1 MSDTRIPAP
10 GDEGTTAP
18 TGGTTATSGGAA
30 TAAPATAT
38 RASAPGTRPPGKKAD
53 PSPAVRRPRRAAS
66 RARRR
71 ARRRA
76 HRVPTVLQM
85 ESVECGAAS
94 LAMVLAHYGRHVP
107 LEELRA
113 LCGVSRDGAKASSLI
128 AAARSFGMV
137 ARGFQAEAELLR
149 AQTGPV
155 IIFWAFQH
163 FMVVEGI
170 STRFGRTLV
179 AVNDPAGGPRLMEWS
194 EFDSG
199 FTGIMLTFEPG
210 PDFRP
215 GGRRTSTAAALLG
228 RRLPSGRALPLVLLA
243 SLLLVVPGIIG
254 AAYQRV
260 FIDRVLGSGS
270 TGAVLPLLGAMTG
283 TAVMIFVLTS
293 VQQHYLLRMEIRAG
307 LIGSARFFRHL
318 LRLPIEFFL
327 QRRPAEVAKRVA
339 GNDTVAM
346 ILSRDLAA
354 TVINLVL
361 VVFYGGLMLRYDA
374 LLGAIGLASVA
385 LNMVVLQLVARSRK
399 DAVGALRTDRGSL
412 VGTTFATL
420 STIESVK
427 ATGAEPDAFT
437 RWAGF
442 LAKVTSA
449 QQRLG
454 QATAVLVVVPPLLAV
469 VNIGVLLLV
478 GGLRVVDGALS
489 VGILVTF
496 QTLLAALSRPVT
508 QLTNLGS
515 RLQDLDADLKRIHDV
530 EKYPQARC
538 FEPTAP
544 AAQPA
549 FAAPDV
555 LDAPAGPDAQSTPTT
570 SDTQTA
576 PDPAT
581 PATPTRT
588 APAAPAQDNR
598 LDGELTLRD
607 VTFGYGPLAPPVVTG
622 LSLTVAPGSRTAIV
636 GGSGSGKSTV
646 GRLLTG
652 LYEPRSG
659 QILLGGRPRE
669 EIGRTVLAAS
679 MAYVDQDIA
688 LFAGTVR
695 DNLTL
700 WDDTVPDEVVL
711 DALHDAAVFDEVMAR
726 PGGLNATVW
735 EHGGNFSG
743 GQRQRLELARALA
756 ARPTLLVLDEAT
768 SALDPAT
775 ERTVMDNLRRRGCS
789 CLIIAHRLSTV
800 RDADEIVV
808 LDRGTVA
815 ERGSHDELLAA
826 GGSYAALFES
836 SDAEERD
843 AL

>member
-1 MSDTRIPAP
+1 MTETRIPATP
-10 GDEGTTAP
+10 
-18 TGGTTATSGGAA
+18 
-30 TAAPATAT
+30 AAP
-38 RASAPGTRPPGKKAD
+38 P
-53 PSPAVRRPRRAAS
+53 PAVRRPRRAAS

-137 ARGFQAEAELLR
+137 ARGFQAEADLLR

-210 PDFRP
+210 PDFRT

-243 SLLLVVPGIIG
+243 SLLLVIPGIIG

-260 FIDRVLGSGS
+260 FIDRVLGADS
-270 TGAVLPLLGAMTG
+270 TGTVLPLVGAMAG
-283 TAVMIFVLTS
+283 TALIIFVLTS

-374 LLGAIGLASVA
+374 LLGFIGLSSVA
-385 LNMVVLQLVARSRK
+385 LNVIVLQLVARSRK

-454 QATAVLVVVPPLLAV
+454 QATAVLIVLPPFLAV

-496 QTLLAALSRPVT
+496 QSLLASLSRPVT

-538 FEPTAP
+538 FDPTAP
-544 AAQPA
+544 
-549 FAAPDV
+549 V
-555 LDAPAGPDAQSTPTT
+555 NHG
-570 SDTQTA
+570 TQA
-576 PDPAT
+576 HDESPV
-581 PATPTRT
+581 
-588 APAAPAQDNR
+588 NR
-598 LDGELTLRD
+598 LDGGLTLRD
-607 VTFGYGPLAPPVVTG
+607 VTFGYGPLAPPVVSG
-622 LSLTVAPGSRTAIV
+622 LSLTLAPGSRTAIV

-711 DALHDAAVFDEVMAR
+711 AALHDAAVFDEVMAR

-775 ERTVMDNLRRRGCS
+775 ERTVMDNLRRRGCT

-808 LDRGTVA
+808 LDRGQVA
-815 ERGSHDELLAA
+815 ERGSHDELVGA

-836 SDAEERD
+836 SSVGERD

>member
-1 MSDTRIPAP
+1 MSDTK
-10 GDEGTTAP
+10 
-18 TGGTTATSGGAA
+18 
-30 TAAPATAT
+30 
-38 RASAPGTRPPGKKAD
+38 TRPAETT
-53 PSPAVRRPRRAAS
+53 SRRE
-66 RARRR
+66 ARRR
-71 ARRRA
+71 KRGAARTRRWARRRA

-94 LAMVLAHYGRHVP
+94 LSMILAHYGRHVP

-113 LCGVSRDGAKASSLI
+113 LCGVSRDGAKASSVL

-137 ARGFQAEAELLR
+137 ARGFQAETDQLAEKLR
-149 AQTGPV
+149 TGPV

-170 STRFGRTLV
+170 TTRFGRTQV
-179 AVNDPAGGPRLMEWS
+179 AVNDPAAGPRLMEWS

-199 FTGIMLTFEPG
+199 YTGIVLTFEPG
-210 PDFRP
+210 PDFTR
-215 GGRRTSTAAALLG
+215 GGRRSSTAAALVD

-254 AAYQRV
+254 AAYSRV
-260 FIDRVLGSGS
+260 FVDRVLTSDS
-270 TGAVLPLLGAMTG
+270 PTAVLPLAAAMAV
-283 TAVMIFVLTS
+283 TALMVFVLTS
-293 VQQHYLLRMEIRAG
+293 VQQHYLLRMEIRTG
-307 LIGSARFFRHL
+307 LVASARFFRHL

-339 GNDTVAM
+339 SNDTVAM
-346 ILSRDLAA
+346 ILSRDVAA
-354 TVINLVL
+354 TTINLVL
-361 VVFYGGLMLRYDA
+361 VVFYGGLMIRYDV
-374 LLGAIGLASVA
+374 LLGVLGLSTAA
-385 LNMVVLQLVARSRK
+385 LNVLVLQLVARSRK
-399 DAVGALRTDRGSL
+399 DAVDALRADRGNL

-442 LAKVTSA
+442 LAKVTTA

-454 QATAVLVVVPPLLAV
+454 QTTAVLTVLPPLLAV

-478 GGLRVVDGALS
+478 GGLRVADGALS
-489 VGILVTF
+489 IGILVTF

-515 RLQDLDADLKRIHDV
+515 RLQDMNADLKRIHDV

-538 FEPTAP
+538 FEPGLER
-544 AAQPA
+544 
-549 FAAPDV
+549 PDD
-555 LDAPAGPDAQSTPTT
+555 DAPVG
-570 SDTQTA
+570 
-576 PDPAT
+576 
-581 PATPTRT
+581 
-588 APAAPAQDNR
+588 R
-598 LDGELTLRD
+598 LGGELALRD
-607 VTFGYGPLAPPVVTG
+607 VTFGYGPLADPVVTG
-622 LSLTVAPGSRTAIV
+622 LTLTVSPGSRTAIV

-646 GRLLTG
+646 GRLVTG

-659 QILLGGRPRE
+659 QVLISGRPRDE
-669 EIGRTVLAAS
+669 VPRTVLAAS
-679 MAYVDQDIA
+679 MAYVDQDVA

-711 DALHDAAVFDEVMAR
+711 AALQDAAVFDEVMSR
-726 PGGLNATVW
+726 PGGLNARVW
-735 EHGGNFSG
+735 EHGSNFSG

-775 ERTVMDNLRRRGCS
+775 ERTVMDNLRRRGCA

-800 RDADEIVV
+800 RDADEIIV
-808 LDRGTVA
+808 LDRGTIA

-826 GGSYAALFES
+826 QGPYAALFES
-836 SDAEERD
+836 SRSEEKD
-843 AL
+843 TL

>member
-1 MSDTRIPAP
+1 MTETRIP
-10 GDEGTTAP
+10 P
-18 TGGTTATSGGAA
+18 TP
-30 TAAPATAT
+30 AAP
-38 RASAPGTRPPGKKAD
+38 P
-53 PSPAVRRPRRAAS
+53 PAVRRPRRAAS

-137 ARGFQAEAELLR
+137 ARGFQAEADLLR
-149 AQTGPV
+149 AQQGPV

-210 PDFRP
+210 PDFRT

-243 SLLLVVPGIIG
+243 SLLLVIPGIIG

-260 FIDRVLGSGS
+260 FIDRVLGTDS
-270 TGAVLPLLGAMTG
+270 TGEVLPLVGAMSG
-283 TAVMIFVLTS
+283 TALIIFVLTS

-361 VVFYGGLMLRYDA
+361 VVFYGGLMLRYDP
-374 LLGAIGLASVA
+374 LLGIIGLSSVA
-385 LNMVVLQLVARSRK
+385 LNVIVLQLVARSRK

-454 QATAVLVVVPPLLAV
+454 QATAVLIVIPPLLAV

-538 FEPTAP
+538 FEP
-544 AAQPA
+544 
-549 FAAPDV
+549 AAPGTG
-555 LDAPAGPDAQSTPTT
+555 APPDGLG
-570 SDTQTA
+570 A
-576 PDPAT
+576 PVDGE
-581 PATPTRT
+581 
-588 APAAPAQDNR
+588 APVNR
-598 LDGELTLRD
+598 LDGELTLHE

-669 EIGRTVLAAS
+669 QIGRTVLAAS

-711 DALHDAAVFDEVMAR
+711 DALHDAAVFDEVMSR

-775 ERTVMDNLRRRGCS
+775 ERTVMDNLRRRGCA

-808 LDRGTVA
+808 LDQGQVA
-815 ERGSHDELLAA
+815 ERGSHDELVAA

-836 SDAEERD
+836 SSAGESD

>member
-1 MSDTRIPAP
+1 MTETRIPA
-10 GDEGTTAP
+10 T
-18 TGGTTATSGGAA
+18 
-30 TAAPATAT
+30 TAAP
-38 RASAPGTRPPGKKAD
+38 P
-53 PSPAVRRPRRAAS
+53 PAVRRPRRAAS

-137 ARGFQAEAELLR
+137 ARGFQAEADLLR

-210 PDFRP
+210 PDFRT

-243 SLLLVVPGIIG
+243 SLLLVIPGIIG

-260 FIDRVLGSGS
+260 FIDRVLGADS
-270 TGAVLPLLGAMTG
+270 TGTVLPLVGAMAG
-283 TAVMIFVLTS
+283 TALIIFVLTS

-374 LLGAIGLASVA
+374 LLGFIGLSSVA
-385 LNMVVLQLVARSRK
+385 LNVIVLQLVARSRK

-454 QATAVLVVVPPLLAV
+454 QATAVLIVLPPFLAV

-496 QTLLAALSRPVT
+496 QSLLASLSRPVT

-538 FEPTAP
+538 FDPTAP
-544 AAQPA
+544 
-549 FAAPDV
+549 V
-555 LDAPAGPDAQSTPTT
+555 NHG
-570 SDTQTA
+570 TQA
-576 PDPAT
+576 HDESPV
-581 PATPTRT
+581 
-588 APAAPAQDNR
+588 NR
-598 LDGELTLRD
+598 LDGGLTLRD
-607 VTFGYGPLAPPVVTG
+607 VTFGYGPLAPPVVSG
-622 LSLTVAPGSRTAIV
+622 LSLTLAPGSRTAIV

-711 DALHDAAVFDEVMAR
+711 AALHDAAVFDEVMAR

-775 ERTVMDNLRRRGCS
+775 ERTVMDNLRRRGCT

-808 LDRGTVA
+808 LDRGQVA
-815 ERGSHDELLAA
+815 ERGSHDELVGA

-836 SDAEERD
+836 SSVGERD

>member
-1 MSDTRIPAP
+1 MSDTKS
-10 GDEGTTAP
+10 T
-18 TGGTTATSGGAA
+18 
-30 TAAPATAT
+30 T
-38 RASAPGTRPPGKKAD
+38 RA
-53 PSPAVRRPRRAAS
+53 PSRRAARRSS
-66 RARRR
+66 RRTRRTAARTRR
-71 ARRRA
+71 WARRRA

-94 LAMVLAHYGRHVP
+94 LAMILAHYGRHVP

-113 LCGVSRDGAKASSLI
+113 LCGVSRDGAKASSVM
-128 AAARSFGMV
+128 AAARSFGLV
-137 ARGFQAEAELLR
+137 ARGFQAETDLLLEKIR
-149 AQTGPV
+149 TGPV

-163 FMVVEGI
+163 FMVVEGVT
-170 STRFGRTLV
+170 TRFGRTQV

-199 FTGIMLTFEPG
+199 FTGIVLTFEPG

-215 GGRRTSTAAALLG
+215 GGRRSSTAAALLD

-243 SLLLVVPGIIG
+243 SLLLVVPGIVG
-254 AAYQRV
+254 AAYSRV
-260 FIDRVLGSGS
+260 FVDRVLASDS
-270 TGAVLPLLGAMTG
+270 PTAVLPLAVAMAV
-283 TAVMIFVLTS
+283 TALMVFVLTS
-293 VQQHYLLRMEIRAG
+293 VQQHYLLRMEIRTG
-307 LIGSARFFRHL
+307 LVASARFFRHL

-339 GNDTVAM
+339 SNDTVAM
-346 ILSRDLAA
+346 ILSRDVAA
-354 TVINLVL
+354 TTINLAL
-361 VVFYGGLMLRYDA
+361 VVFYGTLMVRYDV
-374 LLGAIGLASVA
+374 LLGVLGLTTAGLNVA
-385 LNMVVLQLVARSRK
+385 VLQLVARSRK
-399 DAVGALRTDRGSL
+399 DAVAALRADRGNL

-454 QATAVLVVVPPLLAV
+454 RTTAVLTTLPPLLAV
-469 VNIGVLLLV
+469 ANIGVLLLV
-478 GGLRVVDGALS
+478 GGLRVVDGTLS
-489 VGILVTF
+489 VGLLVTF

-508 QLTNLGS
+508 QLTNLGT
-515 RLQDLDADLKRIHDV
+515 RLQDMNADLKRIHDV

-538 FEPTAP
+538 FEPGRDETA
-544 AAQPA
+544 A
-549 FAAPDV
+549 
-555 LDAPAGPDAQSTPTT
+555 DASTG
-570 SDTQTA
+570 
-576 PDPAT
+576 
-581 PATPTRT
+581 
-588 APAAPAQDNR
+588 R
-598 LDGELTLRD
+598 LDGELSLID
-607 VTFGYGPLAPPVVTG
+607 VTFGYGPLAAPVVTG
-622 LSLTVAPGSRTAIV
+622 LSLTLAPGSRTAIV

-646 GRLLTG
+646 GRLVTG

-659 QILLGGRPRE
+659 RILISGRPRDE
-669 EIGRTVLAAS
+669 VPRTVLAAS
-679 MAYVDQDIA
+679 MAYVDQDVA

-700 WDDTVPDEVVL
+700 WDGTVPDEVVL
-711 DALHDAAVFDEVMAR
+711 DALQDAAVFDEVMSR
-726 PGGLNATVW
+726 PGGLNARVW
-735 EHGGNFSG
+735 EQGGNFSG

-775 ERTVMDNLRRRGCS
+775 ERTVMDNLRRRGCA

-800 RDADEIVV
+800 RDADEIIV

-815 ERGSHDELLAA
+815 ERGTHDELLAV
-826 GGSYAALFES
+826 GGLYARLFES
-836 SDAEERD
+836 SRAEERD
-843 AL
+843 TL

>member
-1 MSDTRIPAP
+1 MSDTKTPPA
-10 GDEGTTAP
+10 
-18 TGGTTATSGGAA
+18 GAA
-30 TAAPATAT
+30 RT
-38 RASAPGTRPPGKKAD
+38 RRAD
-53 PSPAVRRPRRAAS
+53 RRAARRGR
-66 RARRR
+66 RAVARTRRW

-94 LAMVLAHYGRHVP
+94 LSMILAHYGRHVP

-113 LCGVSRDGAKASSLI
+113 LCGVSRDGAKASSVL

-137 ARGFQAEAELLR
+137 ARGFQAETDQLAEKLK
-149 AQTGPV
+149 AGPV

-170 STRFGRTLV
+170 TTRFGRTLV
-179 AVNDPAGGPRLMEWS
+179 AVNDPAAGPRLMEWS

-199 FTGIMLTFEPG
+199 YTGIVLTFEPG
-210 PDFRP
+210 PGFTR
-215 GGRRTSTAAALLG
+215 GGRRSSTAAALLD

-243 SLLLVVPGIIG
+243 SLLLVVPGIVG
-254 AAYQRV
+254 AAYSRV
-260 FIDRVLGSGS
+260 FVDRVLTSQS
-270 TGAVLPLLGAMTG
+270 PTAVLPLAGAMAC
-283 TAVMIFVLTS
+283 TALMVFVLTS
-293 VQQHYLLRMEIRAG
+293 VQQHYLLRVEIRSG
-307 LIGSARFFRHL
+307 LVASARFFRHL

-339 GNDTVAM
+339 SNDTVAM

-354 TVINLVL
+354 TTINLVL
-361 VVFYGGLMLRYDA
+361 VVFYGGLMVRYDA
-374 LLGAIGLASVA
+374 LLGVLGLSTAA
-385 LNMVVLQLVARSRK
+385 LNVLVLQLVARARK
-399 DAVGALRTDRGSL
+399 DAVDALRADRGNL
-412 VGTTFATL
+412 IGTTFATL

-442 LAKVTSA
+442 LAKVTTA

-454 QATAVLVVVPPLLAV
+454 RTTAVLTVLPPLLAV

-478 GGLRVVDGALS
+478 GGLRVADGTLS

-515 RLQDLDADLKRIHDV
+515 RLQDMNADLKRIHDV

-538 FEPTAP
+538 FEPG
-544 AAQPA
+544 
-549 FAAPDV
+549 PDRAG
-555 LDAPAGPDAQSTPTT
+555 DDTPAG
-570 SDTQTA
+570 
-576 PDPAT
+576 
-581 PATPTRT
+581 
-588 APAAPAQDNR
+588 R
-598 LDGELTLRD
+598 LGGELALRD
-607 VTFGYGPLAPPVVTG
+607 VTFGYGPLADPVVTG
-622 LSLTVAPGSRTAIV
+622 LTLTVSPGSRTAVV

-646 GRLLTG
+646 GRLVTG

-659 QILLGGRPRE
+659 QVLISGRPRE
-669 EIGRTVLAAS
+669 EIPRTVLAAS
-679 MAYVDQDIA
+679 MAYVDQDVA

-711 DALHDAAVFDEVMAR
+711 AALQDAAVFDEVMSR
-726 PGGLNATVW
+726 PGGLNARVW
-735 EHGGNFSG
+735 EHGSNFSG

-775 ERTVMDNLRRRGCS
+775 ERTVMDNLRRRGCA

-800 RDADEIVV
+800 RDADEIIV
-808 LDRGTVA
+808 LDRGTIA
-815 ERGSHDELLAA
+815 ERGTHDELLAA
-826 GGSYAALFES
+826 RGPYAGLFES
-836 SDAEERD
+836 SRSEEKD
-843 AL
+843 TL